1 MRLKSIEIN
10 GFKSFADK
18 IKLDFETNITAIIGP
33 NGSGKSNVADAVR
46 WVLGEQS
53 AKTLRGSKMEDVIF
67 SGTDNKI
74 KKNYSTVSITFDNS
88 DNVIPIDFKEV
99 TISRKLYRTGE
110 SDYFINKSNVRLKE
124 VRELFLDTGVG
135 REGYSIIGQGRIE
148 EIING
153 KSEDRRAIFEEASGI
168 SKIKYQKN
176 ESQKKLFKAKDNL
189 TRLRDI
195 IIQNENRY
203 GFLKGQSTKAK
214 KGIALLE
221 DIEKAEFSISY
232 KDYNNLNSN
241 FNKYSENLE
250 INKEELF
257 DINKEFENVKLKISP
272 LKEELN
278 NITNV
283 IEKDSAELDRI
294 NKKKND
300 ITNKKNVLIER
311 NKFIRLNNEQ
321 FLKLKQEYIDNLEKI
336 NLEISE
342 QEKKISE
349 KNSILKNY
357 IDDKNKVKNE
367 LSKSKELLSS
377 KVQILDKFFLE
388 KEEIENKIS
397 DLETEKRANEI
408 ITDSIKKKIEENTEE
423 VTKLNIEKE
432 NIEKKL
438 SENNSLLESNNQK
451 VQNIDLTIF
460 EKRQLISELE
470 KELISLNNQVSNINN
485 EINYKNKEIIM
496 LKNYIR
502 NYEGY
507 GKSVQ
512 DLFKLCD
519 RETELKSMICGTL
532 GELISVEEKY
542 KKAIDT
548 VLSSNLQG
556 IVVHND
562 LEAKKIIEKIKAN
575 KIGRLNFFPISKIL
589 LKKEYSSIIDSDILS
604 FANDVITCDNDYR
617 NIVDYF
623 LANTIIC
630 ENMDIAIKLSNKF
643 KNKFRIVTLDGDVIN
658 SWGSISGGYKSSKNS
673 FSIIGRKQQLAKA
686 LSDIENLETN
696 LKNNINRIS
705 EVKTDL
711 QSNKENLDNLKSE
724 KEDVKLKIDSL
735 QKLIYLNEFDVRKI
749 TEKIDEINNYKEN
762 HQGFTS
768 DKEKELI
775 LYKEKSILIDD
786 EINKYNLEI
795 NKLKNL
801 VLEMEKNEII
811 VINNLDSI
819 ERDINILDNSKNI
832 LLENK
837 NSNESK
843 LKLKESELIESEL
856 QLKNNL
862 SEIELIEQLNVE
874 FNLKTD
880 ELTNSISTNTH
891 LRKKLILNNEE
902 ISKRYS
908 ELSEKSLT
916 LEKEIEKNE
925 LRISNLKEQFSN
937 LINRLCDEYS
947 LTLED
952 CERKMELYK
961 NEHFT
966 KEELKRLKEDL
977 RKLGS
982 FSYDSIEEFEKVKNE
997 LEFQKNQEIDLQN
1010 SIEDINK
1017 IILKLENTMKKTFI
1031 NEFKTINENFSNIF
1045 KILFNGGEARL
1056 ELESEDILNCG
1067 IDIIAKPVGKKMQTL
1082 SLMSGGEKSLTAVA
1096 LLFAIFETKPS
1107 PFCILDEVDAALDDS
1122 NILRYVEYLKNYLTE
1137 TQFIMITHRKPT
1149 MEMADMI
1156 YGVTME
1162 QKGVSKIVSM
1172 TFNKEKK

>member
-124 VRELFLDTGVG
+124 VRELFLDTGIG

-735 QKLIYLNEFDVRKI
+735 QKIIYLNEFDVRKI

-843 LKLKESELIESEL
+843 LKLKESALIESEL
-856 QLKNNL
+856 QLKNNS
-862 SEIELIEQLNVE
+862 SEIEVIEQLIIE
-874 FNLKTD
+874 INLKTD
-880 ELTNSISTNTH
+880 KLNNSISKNTD
-891 LRKKLILNNEE
+891 LRKKLILDNEE

-966 KEELKRLKEDL
+966 KEELKRLKENL
-977 RKLGS
+977 RELGS

-997 LEFQKNQEIDLQN
+997 LEFQKKQEIDLQN

-1017 IILKLENTMKKTFI
+1017 IILKLENTMKKTFL
-1031 NEFKTINENFSNIF
+1031 NEFKSINENFSNIF

-1056 ELESEDILNCG
+1056 ELDSEDILNCG

-1172 TFNKEKK
+1172 IFNKEK

>member
-294 NKKKND
+294 NNKKNN

-342 QEKKISE
+342 QEKKFSE

-604 FANDVITCDNDYR
+604 FANDVITRDNDYR

-673 FSIIGRKQQLAKA
+673 FSIIGRKQQLAKT

-749 TEKIDEINNYKEN
+749 SEKIDEIDNYKEN

-795 NKLKNL
+795 NGLKNL
-801 VLEMEKNEII
+801 ILELEKNEII

-837 NSNESK
+837 NSNEGK
-843 LKLKESELIESEL
+843 LKLKETELIESEL

-862 SEIELIEQLNVE
+862 SEIELIEQLNAKL
-874 FNLKTD
+874 NIKTD
-880 ELTNSISTNTH
+880 ELNNSISNNTN
-891 LRKKLILNNEE
+891 LRKKLILDNEE
-902 ISKRYS
+902 VSKRYS

-966 KEELKRLKEDL
+966 KEELKRLKENL
-977 RKLGS
+977 RELGS

-997 LEFQKNQEIDLQN
+997 LEFQKKQEIDLQN

-1056 ELESEDILNCG
+1056 ELDSEDILNCG

>member
-294 NKKKND
+294 NKKKNY

-336 NLEISE
+336 SLEISE

-470 KELISLNNQVSNINN
+470 KELISLNNQISNINN

-735 QKLIYLNEFDVRKI
+735 QKIIYLNEFDVRKI
-749 TEKIDEINNYKEN
+749 TEKIGEINNYKEN

-775 LYKEKSILIDD
+775 LYKEKSTLIDD

-856 QLKNNL
+856 QLKNNS
-862 SEIELIEQLNVE
+862 SEIEVIEQLIIE
-874 FNLKTD
+874 INLKTD
-880 ELTNSISTNTH
+880 KLNNSISKNTD
-891 LRKKLILNNEE
+891 LRKKLILDNEE

-952 CERKMELYK
+952 CERKIELYK

-966 KEELKRLKEDL
+966 KEELKRLKENL
-977 RKLGS
+977 RELGS

-997 LEFQKNQEIDLQN
+997 LEFQKKQEIDLQN

-1017 IILKLENTMKKTFI
+1017 IILKLENTMKKTFL
-1031 NEFKTINENFSNIF
+1031 NEFKSINENFSNIF

-1056 ELESEDILNCG
+1056 ELDSEDILNCG

>member
-1 MRLKSIEIN
+1 M
-10 GFKSFADK
+10 
-18 IKLDFETNITAIIGP
+18 
-33 NGSGKSNVADAVR
+33 
-46 WVLGEQS
+46 
-53 AKTLRGSKMEDVIF
+53 
-67 SGTDNKI
+67 
-74 KKNYSTVSITFDNS
+74 
-88 DNVIPIDFKEV
+88 
-99 TISRKLYRTGE
+99 
-110 SDYFINKSNVRLKE
+110 
-124 VRELFLDTGVG
+124 
-135 REGYSIIGQGRIE
+135 
-148 EIING
+148 
-153 KSEDRRAIFEEASGI
+153 
-168 SKIKYQKN
+168 
-176 ESQKKLFKAKDNL
+176 
-189 TRLRDI
+189 
-195 IIQNENRY
+195 
-203 GFLKGQSTKAK
+203 
-214 KGIALLE
+214 
-221 DIEKAEFSISY
+221 
-232 KDYNNLNSN
+232 
-241 FNKYSENLE
+241 
-250 INKEELF
+250 
-257 DINKEFENVKLKISP
+257 
-272 LKEELN
+272 
-278 NITNV
+278 
-283 IEKDSAELDRI
+283 DRI

-342 QEKKISE
+342 QEKKFSE

-388 KEEIENKIS
+388 KEKIENKIS

-451 VQNIDLTIF
+451 VQNIDLTIY

-562 LEAKKIIEKIKAN
+562 LEAKKIIEKIKVN

-604 FANDVITCDNDYR
+604 FANDVITCDNYYR

-735 QKLIYLNEFDVRKI
+735 QKIIYLNEFDVRKI

-856 QLKNNL
+856 QLKNNS
-862 SEIELIEQLNVE
+862 SEIEVIEQLIIE
-874 FNLKTD
+874 INLKTD
-880 ELTNSISTNTH
+880 KLNNSISKNTD
-891 LRKKLILNNEE
+891 LRKKLILDNEE

-961 NEHFT
+961 NKHFT

-977 RKLGS
+977 RELGS

-997 LEFQKNQEIDLQN
+997 LEFQKKQEIDLQN

-1031 NEFKTINENFSNIF
+1031 NEFKSINENFSNIF

-1056 ELESEDILNCG
+1056 ELDSEDILNCG

>member
-294 NKKKND
+294 NNKKND

-367 LSKSKELLSS
+367 LSKCKELLSS

-423 VTKLNIEKE
+423 LTKLNIEKE

-686 LSDIENLETN
+686 LSDIENLETS

-705 EVKTDL
+705 DVKTDL

-735 QKLIYLNEFDVRKI
+735 QKIIYLNEFDVRKI

-966 KEELKRLKEDL
+966 KEELKRLKENL
-977 RKLGS
+977 RELGS

-997 LEFQKNQEIDLQN
+997 LEFQKKQEIDLQN

-1017 IILKLENTMKKTFI
+1017 IILKLENTMKKTFL
-1031 NEFKTINENFSNIF
+1031 NEFKSINENFSNIF

-1056 ELESEDILNCG
+1056 ELDSEDILNCG

>member
-342 QEKKISE
+342 QGKKISE

-735 QKLIYLNEFDVRKI
+735 QKIIYLNEFDVRKI

-856 QLKNNL
+856 QLKNNS
-862 SEIELIEQLNVE
+862 SEIEVIEQLIIE
-874 FNLKTD
+874 INLKTD
-880 ELTNSISTNTH
+880 KLNNSISKNTD
-891 LRKKLILNNEE
+891 LRKKLILDNEE

-966 KEELKRLKEDL
+966 KEELKRLKENL
-977 RKLGS
+977 RELGS

-997 LEFQKNQEIDLQN
+997 LEFQKKQEIDLQN

-1017 IILKLENTMKKTFI
+1017 IILKLENTMKKTFL
-1031 NEFKTINENFSNIF
+1031 NEFKSINENFSNIF

-1056 ELESEDILNCG
+1056 ELDSEDILNCG

>member
-321 FLKLKQEYIDNLEKI
+321 SLKLKQEYIDNLEKI

-589 LKKEYSSIIDSDILS
+589 LKKERSNIIDSDILS

-623 LANTIIC
+623 LANTVIC

-673 FSIIGRKQQLAKA
+673 FSIIGRKQQLVKA
-686 LSDIENLETN
+686 LLDIENLETS

-735 QKLIYLNEFDVRKI
+735 QKIIYLNEFDVRKI

-843 LKLKESELIESEL
+843 LKLKESALIESEL
-856 QLKNNL
+856 QLKNNS
-862 SEIELIEQLNVE
+862 SEIEVIEQLIIE
-874 FNLKTD
+874 INLKTD
-880 ELTNSISTNTH
+880 KLNNSISKNTD
-891 LRKKLILNNEE
+891 LRKKLILDNEE

-966 KEELKRLKEDL
+966 KEELKRLKENL
-977 RKLGS
+977 RELGS

-997 LEFQKNQEIDLQN
+997 LEFQKQQEIDLQN

-1017 IILKLENTMKKTFI
+1017 IILKLENTMKKTFL
-1031 NEFKTINENFSNIF
+1031 NEFKSINENFSNIF

-1056 ELESEDILNCG
+1056 ELDSEDILNCG

>member
-67 SGTDNKI
+67 SGTDTKI

-88 DNVIPIDFKEV
+88 DNIIPIDFKEV

-124 VRELFLDTGVG
+124 VRELFLDTGIG

-221 DIEKAEFSISY
+221 NIEKAEFSISY

-241 FNKYSENLE
+241 FNKFSENLE
-250 INKEELF
+250 INKEELL

-294 NKKKND
+294 NNKKND

-321 FLKLKQEYIDNLEKI
+321 SLKLKQEYIDNLEKI

-342 QEKKISE
+342 QEKRISE

-377 KVQILDKFFLE
+377 KVQIQDKLFLE
-388 KEEIENKIS
+388 KEELENKIS

-589 LKKEYSSIIDSDILS
+589 LKKERSNIMDSDILS

-623 LANTIIC
+623 LANTVIC

-673 FSIIGRKQQLAKA
+673 FSIIGRKQQLAKT

-735 QKLIYLNEFDVRKI
+735 QKLIYLNEFDIRKI
-749 TEKIDEINNYKEN
+749 SEKIDEIDNYKEN

-775 LYKEKSILIDD
+775 LYEEKSILIDD

-801 VLEMEKNEII
+801 ILELEKNEII
-811 VINNLDSI
+811 IINNLDSI

-891 LRKKLILNNEE
+891 LRKKLILDNEE

-977 RKLGS
+977 RELGS

-1045 KILFNGGEARL
+1045 KILFNGGEAKL
-1056 ELESEDILNCG
+1056 ELDSEDILNCG

-1096 LLFAIFETKPS
+1096 LLFAIFETRPS

-1172 TFNKEKK
+1172 TFNKENE

>member
-176 ESQKKLFKAKDNL
+176 ESQKKLFKSKDNL

-221 DIEKAEFSISY
+221 NIEKAEFSISY

-272 LKEELN
+272 LREELN

-294 NKKKND
+294 NNKKNY

-357 IDDKNKVKNE
+357 INDKNKVKNE

-589 LKKEYSSIIDSDILS
+589 LKKERSNIIDSDILS

-623 LANTIIC
+623 LANTVIC

-643 KNKFRIVTLDGDVIN
+643 KNKYRIVTLDGDVIN

-673 FSIIGRKQQLAKA
+673 FSIIGRKQQLENA
-686 LSDIENLETN
+686 LSDIKD
-696 LKNNINRIS
+696 LKTSLNNSQNRIS
-705 EVKTDL
+705 EIETNL
-711 QSNKENLDNLKSE
+711 QLNKEKLDNLKSE
-724 KEDVKLKIDSL
+724 KEDIKLKIDSL
-735 QKLIYLNEFDVRKI
+735 QKLIYLNEFDIRKI
-749 TEKIDEINNYKEN
+749 SEKIDEIDNYKEN

-786 EINKYNLEI
+786 EINRYNLEI
-795 NKLKNL
+795 NEIKNL
-801 VLEMEKNEII
+801 ILELEKNEII

-837 NSNESK
+837 NSNEGK
-843 LKLKESELIESEL
+843 LKLKETELIESEL

-862 SEIELIEQLNVE
+862 SEIELIEQLIIE
-874 FNLKTD
+874 INLKTD
-880 ELTNSISTNTH
+880 KLNNSISKNTD
-891 LRKKLILNNEE
+891 LREKLILDNEE

-961 NEHFT
+961 NEQFT
-966 KEELKRLKEDL
+966 KEELKRLKENL
-977 RKLGS
+977 RELGS

-997 LEFQKNQEIDLQN
+997 LEFQKKQEIDLQN

-1056 ELESEDILNCG
+1056 ELDSEDILNCG

>member
-397 DLETEKRANEI
+397 GLETEKRANEI

-507 GKSVQ
+507 GKYVQ

-589 LKKEYSSIIDSDILS
+589 LKKERSNIIDSDILS

-623 LANTIIC
+623 LANTVIC

-673 FSIIGRKQQLAKA
+673 FSIIGRKQQLAKT

-735 QKLIYLNEFDVRKI
+735 QKLIYLNEFDIRKI
-749 TEKIDEINNYKEN
+749 SEKIDEIDNYKEN

-856 QLKNNL
+856 QLKNNS
-862 SEIELIEQLNVE
+862 SEIEVIEQLIIE
-874 FNLKTD
+874 INLKTD
-880 ELTNSISTNTH
+880 KLNNSISKNTD
-891 LRKKLILNNEE
+891 LRKKLILDNEE

-966 KEELKRLKEDL
+966 KEELKRLKENL
-977 RKLGS
+977 RELGS

-997 LEFQKNQEIDLQN
+997 LEFQKKQEIDLQN

-1017 IILKLENTMKKTFI
+1017 IILKLENTMKKTFL
-1031 NEFKTINENFSNIF
+1031 NEFKSINENFSNIF

-1056 ELESEDILNCG
+1056 ELDSEDILNCG

>member
-124 VRELFLDTGVG
+124 VRELFLDTGIG

-221 DIEKAEFSISY
+221 NIEKAEFSISY

-294 NKKKND
+294 NNKKND

-342 QEKKISE
+342 QGKKISE

-485 EINYKNKEIIM
+485 EVNYKNKEIIM

-686 LSDIENLETN
+686 LSDIENLETS

-705 EVKTDL
+705 DVKTDL
-711 QSNKENLDNLKSE
+711 QLNKEKLDNLKSE

-749 TEKIDEINNYKEN
+749 SEKIDEIDNYKEN
-762 HQGFTS
+762 HQGFTP

-775 LYKEKSILIDD
+775 LYKEKSILMDD

-795 NKLKNL
+795 NEIKNL
-801 VLEMEKNEII
+801 ILELEKNEII

-837 NSNESK
+837 NSNEGK
-843 LKLKESELIESEL
+843 LKLKETELIESEL

-862 SEIELIEQLNVE
+862 SEIELIEQLNAKL
-874 FNLKTD
+874 NIKTD
-880 ELTNSISTNTH
+880 ELNNSISNNTN
-891 LRKKLILNNEE
+891 LRKKLILDNEE
-902 ISKRYS
+902 VSKRYS

-937 LINRLCDEYS
+937 LIIRLCDEYS

-961 NEHFT
+961 NEYFT
-966 KEELKRLKEDL
+966 KEELKMLKENL
-977 RKLGS
+977 RELGS

-1056 ELESEDILNCG
+1056 ELDSEDILNCG

-1172 TFNKEKK
+1172 IFNKEK

>member
-124 VRELFLDTGVG
+124 VRELFLDTGIG

-214 KGIALLE
+214 KGIALLG

-367 LSKSKELLSS
+367 LSKSRELLSS

-589 LKKEYSSIIDSDILS
+589 LKKERSSIIDSDILS

-686 LSDIENLETN
+686 LSDIENLETS

-705 EVKTDL
+705 DVKTDL

-735 QKLIYLNEFDVRKI
+735 QKIIYLNEFDVRKI

-775 LYKEKSILIDD
+775 LYKEKSIIIDD

-856 QLKNNL
+856 QLKNNS
-862 SEIELIEQLNVE
+862 SEIEVIEQLIIE
-874 FNLKTD
+874 INLKTD
-880 ELTNSISTNTH
+880 KLNNSISKNTH

-977 RKLGS
+977 RELGS

-997 LEFQKNQEIDLQN
+997 LEFQKKQEIDLQN

-1017 IILKLENTMKKTFI
+1017 IILKLENTMKKTFL
-1031 NEFKTINENFSNIF
+1031 NEFKSINENFSNIF

-1056 ELESEDILNCG
+1056 ELDSEDILNCG

>member
-67 SGTDNKI
+67 SGTDTKI

-124 VRELFLDTGVG
+124 VRELFLDTGIG

-221 DIEKAEFSISY
+221 NIEKAEFSISY

-241 FNKYSENLE
+241 FNKFSENLE
-250 INKEELF
+250 INKEELL

-294 NKKKND
+294 NNKKND

-311 NKFIRLNNEQ
+311 NRFIRLNNEQ
-321 FLKLKQEYIDNLEKI
+321 SLKLKQEYIDNLEKI

-342 QEKKISE
+342 QEKRISE

-377 KVQILDKFFLE
+377 KVQIQDKLFLE
-388 KEEIENKIS
+388 KEELENKIS

-589 LKKEYSSIIDSDILS
+589 LKKERSNIIDSDILS

-623 LANTIIC
+623 LANTVIC

-673 FSIIGRKQQLAKA
+673 FSIIGRKQQLAKT

-696 LKNNINRIS
+696 LKNNINRVS

-711 QSNKENLDNLKSE
+711 QSNKEKLDNLKSE

-735 QKLIYLNEFDVRKI
+735 QKLIYLNEFDIRKI
-749 TEKIDEINNYKEN
+749 SEKIDEIDNYKEN

-811 VINNLDSI
+811 IINNLDSI

-891 LRKKLILNNEE
+891 LRKKLILDNEE

-977 RKLGS
+977 RELGS

-1031 NEFKTINENFSNIF
+1031 NKFKTINENFSNIF
-1045 KILFNGGEARL
+1045 KILFNGGEAKL
-1056 ELESEDILNCG
+1056 ELDSEDILNCG

-1096 LLFAIFETKPS
+1096 LLFAIFETRPS

-1172 TFNKEKK
+1172 TFNKENE

>member
-74 KKNYSTVSITFDNS
+74 RKNYSTVSITFDNS

-321 FLKLKQEYIDNLEKI
+321 FLKLKHEYIDNLEKI

-735 QKLIYLNEFDVRKI
+735 QKIIYLNEFDVRKI

-843 LKLKESELIESEL
+843 LKLKESELIESKL
-856 QLKNNL
+856 QLKNNS
-862 SEIELIEQLNVE
+862 SEIEVIEQLIIE
-874 FNLKTD
+874 INLKID
-880 ELTNSISTNTH
+880 KLNNSISKNTD
-891 LRKKLILNNEE
+891 LRKKLILDNEE

-966 KEELKRLKEDL
+966 KEELKRLKENL
-977 RKLGS
+977 RELGS

-997 LEFQKNQEIDLQN
+997 LEFQKKQEIDLQN

-1017 IILKLENTMKKTFI
+1017 IILKLENTMKKTFL
-1031 NEFKTINENFSNIF
+1031 NEFKSINENFSNIF

-1056 ELESEDILNCG
+1056 ELDSEDILNCG

>member
-88 DNVIPIDFKEV
+88 DNVIPIDFKEI

-124 VRELFLDTGVG
+124 VRELFLDTGIG

-294 NKKKND
+294 NNKKNN

-321 FLKLKQEYIDNLEKI
+321 SLKLKQEYIDNLEKI

-342 QEKKISE
+342 QEKKFSE

-367 LSKSKELLSS
+367 LSKNKELLSS

-408 ITDSIKKKIEENTEE
+408 ITDSIKKKIEENIEE

-451 VQNIDLTIF
+451 VQNIDLTIY

-589 LKKEYSSIIDSDILS
+589 LKKERSNIIDSDILS

-623 LANTIIC
+623 LANTVIC

-686 LSDIENLETN
+686 LSYIENLETS
-696 LKNNINRIS
+696 LKNNINRIF

-749 TEKIDEINNYKEN
+749 SEKIDEIDNYKEN

-795 NKLKNL
+795 NGLKNL
-801 VLEMEKNEII
+801 ILELEKNEII

-862 SEIELIEQLNVE
+862 AEIELIEQLIIE
-874 FNLKTD
+874 IKLKTD
-880 ELTNSISTNTH
+880 ELTNSISKNAD
-891 LRKKLILNNEE
+891 LRKKLILDNEE

-961 NEHFT
+961 NEQFT
-966 KEELKRLKEDL
+966 KEELKRLKENL
-977 RKLGS
+977 RELGS

-997 LEFQKNQEIDLQN
+997 LEFQKKQEIDLQN

-1056 ELESEDILNCG
+1056 ELDSEDILNCG

>member
-221 DIEKAEFSISY
+221 NIEKAEFSISY

-278 NITNV
+278 NITNI

-294 NKKKND
+294 NNKKNN

-321 FLKLKQEYIDNLEKI
+321 SLKLKQEYIDNLEKI

-342 QEKKISE
+342 QEKKFSE

-367 LSKSKELLSS
+367 LSKNKELLSS

-451 VQNIDLTIF
+451 VQNINLTIF

-589 LKKEYSSIIDSDILS
+589 LKKERSNIIDSDILS

-623 LANTIIC
+623 LANTVIC

-686 LSDIENLETN
+686 LSDIENLETS
-696 LKNNINRIS
+696 LKNNINRIF

-749 TEKIDEINNYKEN
+749 SEKIDEIDNYKEN

-795 NKLKNL
+795 NGLKNL
-801 VLEMEKNEII
+801 ILELEKNEII

-862 SEIELIEQLNVE
+862 AEIELIEQLIIE
-874 FNLKTD
+874 IKLKTD
-880 ELTNSISTNTH
+880 ELTNSISKNAD
-891 LRKKLILNNEE
+891 LRKKLILDNEE

-961 NEHFT
+961 NEQFT
-966 KEELKRLKEDL
+966 KEELKRLKENL
-977 RKLGS
+977 RELGS

-997 LEFQKNQEIDLQN
+997 LEFQKKQEIDLQN

-1056 ELESEDILNCG
+1056 ELDSEDILNCG

>member
-88 DNVIPIDFKEV
+88 DNVIPIDFKEI

-124 VRELFLDTGVG
+124 VRELFLDTGIG

-735 QKLIYLNEFDVRKI
+735 QKIIYLNEFDVRKI

-856 QLKNNL
+856 QLKNNS
-862 SEIELIEQLNVE
+862 SEIEVIEQLIIE
-874 FNLKTD
+874 INLKTD
-880 ELTNSISTNTH
+880 KLNNSISKNTD
-891 LRKKLILNNEE
+891 LRKKLILDNEE

-966 KEELKRLKEDL
+966 KEELKRLKENL
-977 RKLGS
+977 RELGS

-997 LEFQKNQEIDLQN
+997 LEFQKKQEIDLQN

-1017 IILKLENTMKKTFI
+1017 IILKLENTMKKTFL
-1031 NEFKTINENFSNIF
+1031 NEFKSINENFSNIF

-1056 ELESEDILNCG
+1056 ELDSEDILNCG
-1067 IDIIAKPVGKKMQTL
+1067 IDIIAKPVGKKIQTL

>member
-294 NKKKND
+294 NNKKNN

-321 FLKLKQEYIDNLEKI
+321 SLKLKQEYIDNLEKI

-342 QEKKISE
+342 QEKKFSE
-349 KNSILKNY
+349 ENSILKNY

-367 LSKSKELLSS
+367 LSKNKELLSS

-451 VQNIDLTIF
+451 VQNIDLTIY

-589 LKKEYSSIIDSDILS
+589 LKKERSNIIDSDILS

-623 LANTIIC
+623 LANTVIC

-686 LSDIENLETN
+686 LSDIENLETS
-696 LKNNINRIS
+696 LKNNINRIF

-735 QKLIYLNEFDVRKI
+735 QKIIYLNEFDVRKI

-795 NKLKNL
+795 NGLKNL
-801 VLEMEKNEII
+801 ILELEKNEII

-862 SEIELIEQLNVE
+862 AEIELIEQLIIE
-874 FNLKTD
+874 IKLKTD
-880 ELTNSISTNTH
+880 ELTNSISKNAD
-891 LRKKLILNNEE
+891 LRKKLILDNEE

-966 KEELKRLKEDL
+966 KEELKRLKENL
-977 RKLGS
+977 RELGS

-1056 ELESEDILNCG
+1056 ELDSEDILNCG

>member
-589 LKKEYSSIIDSDILS
+589 LKKERSNIIDSDILS

-623 LANTIIC
+623 LANTVIC

-673 FSIIGRKQQLAKA
+673 FSIIGRKQQLAKT

-735 QKLIYLNEFDVRKI
+735 QKLIYLNEFDIRKI
-749 TEKIDEINNYKEN
+749 SEKIDEIDNYKEN

-856 QLKNNL
+856 QLKNNS
-862 SEIELIEQLNVE
+862 SEIEVIEQLIIE
-874 FNLKTD
+874 INLKTD
-880 ELTNSISTNTH
+880 KLNNSISKNTD
-891 LRKKLILNNEE
+891 LRKKLILDNEE

-966 KEELKRLKEDL
+966 KEELKRLKENL
-977 RKLGS
+977 RELGS

-997 LEFQKNQEIDLQN
+997 LEFQKKQEIDLQN

-1017 IILKLENTMKKTFI
+1017 IILKLENTMKKTFL
-1031 NEFKTINENFSNIF
+1031 NEFKSINENFSNIF

-1056 ELESEDILNCG
+1056 ELDSEDILNCG

>member
-321 FLKLKQEYIDNLEKI
+321 SLKLKQEYIDNLEKI

-589 LKKEYSSIIDSDILS
+589 LKKERSNIIDSDILS

-623 LANTIIC
+623 LANTVIC

-673 FSIIGRKQQLAKA
+673 FSIIGRKQQLVKA
-686 LSDIENLETN
+686 LLDIENLETS
-696 LKNNINRIS
+696 LKNNINRIF

-749 TEKIDEINNYKEN
+749 SEKIDEIDNYKEN

-795 NKLKNL
+795 NGLKNL
-801 VLEMEKNEII
+801 ILELEKNEII

-862 SEIELIEQLNVE
+862 AEIELIEQLIIE
-874 FNLKTD
+874 IKLKTD
-880 ELTNSISTNTH
+880 ELTNSISKNAD
-891 LRKKLILNNEE
+891 LRKKLILDNEE

-966 KEELKRLKEDL
+966 KEELKRLKENL
-977 RKLGS
+977 RELGS

-1056 ELESEDILNCG
+1056 ELDSEDILNCG

>member
-67 SGTDNKI
+67 SGTDTKI

-686 LSDIENLETN
+686 LSDIENLETS

-705 EVKTDL
+705 DVKTDL

-735 QKLIYLNEFDVRKI
+735 QKIIYLNEFDVRKI

-795 NKLKNL
+795 NELKNL
-801 VLEMEKNEII
+801 VLELEKNEII

-856 QLKNNL
+856 QLKNNS
-862 SEIELIEQLNVE
+862 SEIESIEQLNVE
-874 FNLKTD
+874 FNLKTE
-880 ELTNSISTNTH
+880 ELTNSISKNTH
-891 LRKKLILNNEE
+891 LRKKLILDNEE

-966 KEELKRLKEDL
+966 KEELKRLKENL
-977 RKLGS
+977 RELGS

-1056 ELESEDILNCG
+1056 ELDSEDILNCG

>member
-294 NKKKND
+294 NNKKND

-321 FLKLKQEYIDNLEKI
+321 SLKLKQEYIDNLEKI

-342 QEKKISE
+342 QEKKFFE
-349 KNSILKNY
+349 KNLILKNY

-388 KEEIENKIS
+388 KEKIENKINY
-397 DLETEKRANEI
+397 LETEKRANEI

-423 VTKLNIEKE
+423 VTKLNIEKK

-589 LKKEYSSIIDSDILS
+589 LKKERSNIIDSDILS

-623 LANTIIC
+623 LANTVIC

-643 KNKFRIVTLDGDVIN
+643 KNKYRIVTLDGDVIN

-686 LSDIENLETN
+686 LSDIENLETS

-705 EVKTDL
+705 DVKTDL

-735 QKLIYLNEFDVRKI
+735 QKIIYLNEFDVRKI

-811 VINNLDSI
+811 VINTLDSI

-966 KEELKRLKEDL
+966 KEELKRLKENL
-977 RKLGS
+977 RELGS

-997 LEFQKNQEIDLQN
+997 LEFQKKQEIDLQN

-1017 IILKLENTMKKTFI
+1017 IILKLENTMKKTFL
-1031 NEFKTINENFSNIF
+1031 NEFKSINENFSNIF

-1056 ELESEDILNCG
+1056 ELDSEDILNCG

>member
-88 DNVIPIDFKEV
+88 DNIIPIDFKEV

-124 VRELFLDTGVG
+124 VRELFLDTGIG

-153 KSEDRRAIFEEASGI
+153 KSEDRRVIFEEASGI

-589 LKKEYSSIIDSDILS
+589 LKKERSNIIDSDILS

-623 LANTIIC
+623 LANTVIC

-673 FSIIGRKQQLAKA
+673 FSIIGRKQQLAKT

-735 QKLIYLNEFDVRKI
+735 QKLIYLNEFDIRKI
-749 TEKIDEINNYKEN
+749 SEKIDEIDNYKEN

-856 QLKNNL
+856 QLKNNS
-862 SEIELIEQLNVE
+862 SEIEVIEQLIIE
-874 FNLKTD
+874 INLKTD
-880 ELTNSISTNTH
+880 KLNNSISKNTD
-891 LRKKLILNNEE
+891 LRKKLILDNEE

-966 KEELKRLKEDL
+966 KEELKRLKENL
-977 RKLGS
+977 RELGS

-997 LEFQKNQEIDLQN
+997 LEFQKKQEIDLQN

-1017 IILKLENTMKKTFI
+1017 IILKLENTMKKTFL
-1031 NEFKTINENFSNIF
+1031 NEFKSINENFSNIF

-1056 ELESEDILNCG
+1056 ELDSEDILNCG

>member
-342 QEKKISE
+342 QGKKISE

-367 LSKSKELLSS
+367 LSKNKELLSS

-589 LKKEYSSIIDSDILS
+589 LKKERSNIIDSDILS

-735 QKLIYLNEFDVRKI
+735 QKLIYLNEFDIRKI
-749 TEKIDEINNYKEN
+749 SEKIDEIDNYKEN

-856 QLKNNL
+856 QLKNNS
-862 SEIELIEQLNVE
+862 SEIEVIEQLIIE
-874 FNLKTD
+874 INLKTD
-880 ELTNSISTNTH
+880 KLNNSISKNTD
-891 LRKKLILNNEE
+891 LRKKLILDNEE

-966 KEELKRLKEDL
+966 KEELKRLKENL
-977 RKLGS
+977 RELGS

-997 LEFQKNQEIDLQN
+997 LEFQKKQEIDLQN

-1017 IILKLENTMKKTFI
+1017 IILKLENTMKKTFL
-1031 NEFKTINENFSNIF
+1031 NEFKSINENFSNIF

-1056 ELESEDILNCG
+1056 ELDSEDILNCG
-1067 IDIIAKPVGKKMQTL
+1067 IDIIAKPIGKKMQTL

>member
-438 SENNSLLESNNQK
+438 SENNLLLESNNQK

-589 LKKEYSSIIDSDILS
+589 LKKERSNIIDSDILS

-623 LANTIIC
+623 LANTVIC

-673 FSIIGRKQQLAKA
+673 FSIIGRKQQLAKT

-735 QKLIYLNEFDVRKI
+735 QKLIYLNEFDIRKI
-749 TEKIDEINNYKEN
+749 SEKIDEIDNYKEN

-856 QLKNNL
+856 QLKNNS
-862 SEIELIEQLNVE
+862 SEIEVIEQLIIE
-874 FNLKTD
+874 INLKTD
-880 ELTNSISTNTH
+880 KLNNSISKNTD
-891 LRKKLILNNEE
+891 LRKKLILDNEE

-966 KEELKRLKEDL
+966 KEELKRLKENL
-977 RKLGS
+977 RELGS

-997 LEFQKNQEIDLQN
+997 LEFQKKQEIDLQN

-1017 IILKLENTMKKTFI
+1017 IILKLENTMKKTFL
-1031 NEFKTINENFSNIF
+1031 NEFKSINENFSNIF

-1056 ELESEDILNCG
+1056 ELDSEDILNCG

>member
-294 NKKKND
+294 NNKKNY

-357 IDDKNKVKNE
+357 INDKNKVKNE

-686 LSDIENLETN
+686 LSDIENLETS

-705 EVKTDL
+705 DVKTDL

-735 QKLIYLNEFDVRKI
+735 QKIIYLNEFDVRKI

-795 NKLKNL
+795 NELKNL
-801 VLEMEKNEII
+801 VLELEKNEII

-856 QLKNNL
+856 QLKNNS
-862 SEIELIEQLNVE
+862 SEIESIEQLNVE
-874 FNLKTD
+874 FNLKTE
-880 ELTNSISTNTH
+880 ELTNSISKNTH
-891 LRKKLILNNEE
+891 LRKKLILDNEE

-966 KEELKRLKEDL
+966 KEELKRLKENL
-977 RKLGS
+977 RELGS

-1056 ELESEDILNCG
+1056 ELDSEDILNCG

>member
-110 SDYFINKSNVRLKE
+110 SDYFINKSDVRLKE

-623 LANTIIC
+623 LANTVIC

-673 FSIIGRKQQLAKA
+673 FSIIGRKQQLAKT

-735 QKLIYLNEFDVRKI
+735 QKIIYLNEFDVRKI
-749 TEKIDEINNYKEN
+749 TEKIDEIDNYKEN

-856 QLKNNL
+856 QLKNNS
-862 SEIELIEQLNVE
+862 SEIEVIEQLIIE
-874 FNLKTD
+874 INLKTD
-880 ELTNSISTNTH
+880 KLNNSISKNTD
-891 LRKKLILNNEE
+891 LRKKLILDNEE

-966 KEELKRLKEDL
+966 KEELKRLKENL
-977 RKLGS
+977 RELGS

-997 LEFQKNQEIDLQN
+997 LEFQKKQEIDLQN

-1017 IILKLENTMKKTFI
+1017 IILKLENTMKKTFL
-1031 NEFKTINENFSNIF
+1031 NEFKSINENFSNIF

-1056 ELESEDILNCG
+1056 ELDSEDILNCG

>member
-342 QEKKISE
+342 QGKKFSE

-589 LKKEYSSIIDSDILS
+589 LKKERSNIIDSDILS

-623 LANTIIC
+623 LANTVIC

-673 FSIIGRKQQLAKA
+673 FSIIGRKQQLAKT

-735 QKLIYLNEFDVRKI
+735 QKLIYLNEFDIRKI
-749 TEKIDEINNYKEN
+749 SEKIDEIDNYKEN

-856 QLKNNL
+856 QLKNNS
-862 SEIELIEQLNVE
+862 SEIEVIEQLIIE
-874 FNLKTD
+874 INLKTD
-880 ELTNSISTNTH
+880 KLNNSISKNTD
-891 LRKKLILNNEE
+891 LRKKLILDNEE

-966 KEELKRLKEDL
+966 KEELKRLKENL
-977 RKLGS
+977 RELGS

-997 LEFQKNQEIDLQN
+997 LEFQKKQEIDLQN

-1017 IILKLENTMKKTFI
+1017 IILKLENTMKKTFL
-1031 NEFKTINENFSNIF
+1031 NEFKNINENFSNIF

-1056 ELESEDILNCG
+1056 ELDSEDILNCG

>member
-33 NGSGKSNVADAVR
+33 NGSGKSNVADAIR

-124 VRELFLDTGVG
+124 VRELFLDTGIG

-176 ESQKKLFKAKDNL
+176 ESQKKLFRAKDNL

-221 DIEKAEFSISY
+221 NIEKAEFSISY

-250 INKEELF
+250 INKEEII
-257 DINKEFENVKLKISP
+257 DINKEFEEVKLKIAP

-278 NITNV
+278 NITNI
-283 IEKDSAELDRI
+283 IEKDSTEL
-294 NKKKND
+294 NKLTNKKND
-300 ITNKKNVLIER
+300 ITNKKDTLIER
-311 NKFIRLNNEQ
+311 NKFIKLNNDQ
-321 FLKLKQEYIDNLEKI
+321 SLNLKQEYIDNLEKI
-336 NLEISE
+336 NLEISD
-342 QEKKISE
+342 QENKISE
-349 KNSILKNY
+349 KGLILKKY
-357 IDDKNKVKNE
+357 HDAKNE
-367 LSKSKELLSS
+367 VKSKLLKNKELLDS
-377 KVQILDKFFLE
+377 KVQIIDKFILE
-388 KEEIENKIS
+388 KEEIENIIN

-408 ITDSIKKKIEENTEE
+408 ITDSINKKIEENTEE
-423 VTKLNIEKE
+423 VAKLNIEKE
-432 NIEKKL
+432 SIEKKL
-438 SENNSLLESNNQK
+438 SENKLLLESNSQK
-451 VQNIDLTIF
+451 VQNIDLTIL

-470 KELISLNNQVSNINN
+470 NELISLNNQISNINN
-485 EINYKNKEIIM
+485 EINYKNKEVIM

-512 DLFKLCD
+512 DLFKLYEK
-519 RETELKSMICGTL
+519 ETELKSMICGTL

-562 LEAKKIIEKIKAN
+562 LEAKKIIEKIKTN

-589 LKKEYSSIIDSDILS
+589 SKKERSNITDSDILS
-604 FANDVITCDNDYR
+604 FANDVITCNDDYR
-617 NIVDYF
+617 NIVNYF
-623 LANTIIC
+623 LANTVIC

-643 KNKFRIVTLDGDVIN
+643 KNKYRIVTLDGDVIN

-673 FSIIGRKQQLAKA
+673 FSIIGRKQQLENA
-686 LSDIENLETN
+686 LSDIKALEIS
-696 LKNNINRIS
+696 LSNNQNRIS
-705 EVKTDL
+705 EIKTDL
-711 QSNKENLDNLKSE
+711 QLNKEKLDNLKNE
-724 KEDVKLKIDSL
+724 KENTKLKIDSL
-735 QKLIYLNEFDVRKI
+735 QKLIYLNEFDISKI
-749 TEKIDEINNYKEN
+749 SEKIDEIDSYKEN
-762 HQGFTS
+762 HQGFTP
-768 DKEKELI
+768 DKEKELLI
-775 LYKEKSILIDD
+775 YKEKSILIDD

-795 NKLKNL
+795 NELKNFI
-801 VLEMEKNEII
+801 LELEKEEIV

-819 ERDINILDNSKNI
+819 ERDINILGNSKNI

-837 NSNESK
+837 NSNEGK
-843 LKLKESELIESEL
+843 LNLKETELIEFEL

-862 SEIELIEQLNVE
+862 SEIELIKKLNE
-874 FNLKTD
+874 DLDIKIE
-880 ELTNSISTNTH
+880 ELTNSIGFNID
-891 LRKKLILNNEE
+891 LKKKLILDNEE

-925 LRISNLKEQFSN
+925 LRISNLKDQFSN

-947 LTLED
+947 LNLED

-961 NEHFT
+961 SEHFT

-977 RKLGS
+977 RELGS
-982 FSYDSIEEFEKVKNE
+982 FSYDSIEEFEKVKTE
-997 LEFQKNQEIDLQN
+997 LEFQRNQEVDLQN

-1031 NEFKTINENFSNIF
+1031 NEFKSINENFSNIF

-1056 ELESEDILNCG
+1056 ELDSEDILNCG

-1096 LLFAIFETKPS
+1096 LLFAIFETRPS

-1172 TFNKEKK
+1172 TFNKEKE